1 MCEPV
6 SIGMATVAVVGATMS
21 AKDKA
26 KGEGAAEDAQRRTA
40 QEQVKQT
47 NMANANLSLT
57 AQDKQEEA
65 RKQLS
70 QINLQAT
77 RNRGTIRAAVG
88 ESGLSG
94 NSMRR
99 IQNSVE
105 NEASNARTDV
115 VDNYHRDYQSIFA
128 NQIANTENTKSAIKG
143 QAQVIKTSGLSN
155 ALGIISAGANG
166 YAAGASLKGQMNSNK
181 AAATASN
188 GTPAGGKANG

>member
-6 SIGMATVAVVGATMS
+6 SIGMAAVAVVGATMGAS
-21 AKDKA
+21 EKA
-26 KGEGAAEDAQRRTA
+26 KAEGAAEDAQRRTA
-40 QEQVKQT
+40 REQVKQT
-47 NMANANLSLT
+47 NMANANLSLS
-57 AQDKQEEA
+57 AVDKQEEA

-105 NEASNARTDV
+105 NEASASRMDV

-128 NQIANTENTKSAIKG
+128 NQIANTENTKSALKG

-166 YAAGASLKGQMNSNK
+166 YAAGSSMKGSSKASSP
-181 AAATASN
+181 SN
-188 GTPAGGKANG
+188 GTPAGGTK

>member
-1 MCEPV
+1 MCELV
-6 SIGMATVAVVGATMS
+6 SIGMAAVAVVGATMGAS
-21 AKDKA
+21 EKA
-26 KGEGAAEDAQRRTA
+26 KAEGAAEDAQRRTA
-40 QEQVKQT
+40 REQVKQT
-47 NMANANLSLT
+47 NMANANLSLS
-57 AQDKQEEA
+57 AVDKQEEA

-105 NEASNARTDV
+105 NEASASRMDV

-128 NQIANTENTKSAIKG
+128 NQIANTENTKSALKG

-166 YAAGASLKGQMNSNK
+166 YAAGSAMKGSSK
-181 AAATASN
+181 ESSPSN
-188 GTPAGGKANG
+188 GTPAGGTK

>member
-6 SIGMATVAVVGATMS
+6 SIGMAIVAVAGAAMS
-21 AKDKA
+21 ASEKA
-26 KGEGAAEDAQRRTA
+26 KAEGAAEDGQRRTA
-40 QEQVKQT
+40 REQVKQT
-47 NMANANLSLT
+47 NMANANLNLS

-70 QINLQAT
+70 EINLQAT

-94 NSMRR
+94 NSMDR

-105 NEASNARTDV
+105 NESSNARTGV

-128 NQIANTENTKSAIKG
+128 NQIANVENTKSALKG

-166 YAAGASLKGQMNSNK
+166 YSQGTAIKGASKQPSSP
-181 AAATASN
+181 SN
-188 GTPAGGKANG
+188 GTPQGGSK

>member
-6 SIGMATVAVVGATMS
+6 SIGMAAVAVVGATMGAS
-21 AKDKA
+21 EKA
-26 KGEGAAEDAQRRTA
+26 KAEGAAEDAQRRTA
-40 QEQVKQT
+40 REQVKQT
-47 NMANANLSLT
+47 NMANANLSLS
-57 AQDKQEEA
+57 AVDKQEEA

-105 NEASNARTDV
+105 NEASASRMDV

-128 NQIANTENTKSAIKG
+128 NQIANTENTKSALKG

-166 YAAGASLKGQMNSNK
+166 YAAGSSMKGSSK
-181 AAATASN
+181 AASPSN
-188 GTPAGGKANG
+188 GTPAGGTNNG

>member
-6 SIGMATVAVVGATMS
+6 SIGMAIVAVAGAAMS
-21 AKDKA
+21 ASEKA
-26 KGEGAAEDAQRRTA
+26 KAEGAAEDGQRRTA
-40 QEQVKQT
+40 REQVKQT
-47 NMANANLSLT
+47 NMANANLNLT

-94 NSMRR
+94 NSMDR

-105 NEASNARTDV
+105 NESSNARTDV

-128 NQIANTENTKSAIKG
+128 NQIANVENTKSALKG
-143 QAQVIKTSGLSN
+143 QAQVIRTSGVSN

-166 YAAGASLKGQMNSNK
+166 YAQGSAMSK
-181 AAATASN
+181 TAKPSPTSPSN
-188 GTPAGGKANG
+188 GTPQGGTK

>member
-6 SIGMATVAVVGATMS
+6 SIAMAVVAVAGAAMS
-21 AKDKA
+21 ASEKA
-26 KGEGAAEDAQRRTA
+26 KAEGAAEDGQRRTA
-40 QEQVKQT
+40 REQVKQT
-47 NMANANLSLT
+47 NMANANLNLT

-94 NSMRR
+94 NSMDR

-105 NEASNARTDV
+105 NESSNARTDV

-128 NQIANTENTKSAIKG
+128 NQIANVENTKSAIKG
-143 QAQVIKTSGLSN
+143 QAQVIRTSGVSN
-155 ALGIISAGANG
+155 ALGIISSGANG
-166 YAAGASLKGQMNSNK
+166 YAQGSSMKGASKTS
-181 AAATASN
+181 TPSN
-188 GTPAGGKANG
+188 GTPQGGTK

>member
-6 SIGMATVAVVGATMS
+6 SIGMAIVAVAGAAMS
-21 AKDKA
+21 ASEKA
-26 KGEGAAEDAQRRTA
+26 KAEGAAEDGQRRTA
-40 QEQVKQT
+40 REQVKQT
-47 NMANANLSLT
+47 NMANANLNLN
-57 AQDKQEEA
+57 AMDKQEEA

-94 NSMRR
+94 NSMDR

-105 NEASNARTDV
+105 NESSNARTDV

-128 NQIANTENTKSAIKG
+128 NQIANTENTKSAIRG

-155 ALGIISAGANG
+155 ALGIISSGANG
-166 YAAGASLKGQMNSNK
+166 YAQGSAMKGASK
-181 AAATASN
+181 TAPTSPSN
-188 GTPAGGKANG
+188 GTPAGGTK

>member
-6 SIGMATVAVVGATMS
+6 SIGMAVVAVAGAVMS
-21 AKDKA
+21 ASEKA
-26 KGEGAAEDAQRRTA
+26 KAEGAAEDGQRRTA
-40 QEQVKQT
+40 REQVKQT
-47 NMANANLSLT
+47 NMANANLNLT

-94 NSMRR
+94 NSMDR

-105 NEASNARTDV
+105 NESSNARTDV

-128 NQIANTENTKSAIKG
+128 NQIANTENTKSALKG
-143 QAQVIKTSGLSN
+143 QAQVIRTSGVSN
-155 ALGIISAGANG
+155 ALGIISSGANG
-166 YAAGASLKGQMNSNK
+166 YAQGSAMKGASAKQPASP
-181 AAATASN
+181 SN
-188 GTPAGGKANG
+188 GTPQGGTK